1 MDQATELWEIF
12 ERNFPFVV
20 RDKGTALGI
29 LGHEGNTVLEE
40 RDAQGHLIG
49 AAVINKSTILMLCV
63 DKEYRNRGIGSRL
76 LREAEEAMRA
86 DGFDKINVGGGF
98 DYLAPGVPT
107 AKRYYAAENEKLY
120 PGLDEAASD
129 FFTKRGYVHSW
140 ECNCFDMRFPLCEF
154 SLCELGNKSAGNDE
168 ALQDSLGKNHS
179 EKNSGVEKNSSIEK
193 SNGVEEK
200 NSMGENSG
208 MRENTYSVGIML
220 DKITYRLAVP
230 SDRDAVCACTDAA
243 CPEFTE
249 YYRADGLYHE
259 GNSARVFIADA
270 GDEVA
275 GTLIVGVEDAEKS
288 LGSVGCTTVRP
299 TWRGRH
305 IAVNLVT
312 IGTKYL
318 KEIGLREAYLSYTYT
333 GLDHMYGYAGYKICV
348 YFMMA
353 QKNIGDGK

>member
-29 LGHEGNTVLEE
+29 LGHERNTVLEE

-63 DKEYRNRGIGSRL
+63 DAEYRNRGIGSRL

-154 SLCELGNKSAGNDE
+154 PLCELGNKSAGTDE
-168 ALQDSLGKNHS
+168 ALQGSLGKNHS
-179 EKNSGVEKNSSIEK
+179 E
-193 SNGVEEK
+193 
-200 NSMGENSG
+200 ENSDVG
-208 MRENTYSVGIML
+208 ENTYSVGITL
-220 DKITYRLAVP
+220 DKITYRLAMP
-230 SDRDAVCACTDAA
+230 SDRDAVCTCTDAA

-249 YYRADGLYHE
+249 YYRADELYRE

-270 GDEVA
+270 GNEVA

-353 QKNIGDGK
+353 QKNIGGGK